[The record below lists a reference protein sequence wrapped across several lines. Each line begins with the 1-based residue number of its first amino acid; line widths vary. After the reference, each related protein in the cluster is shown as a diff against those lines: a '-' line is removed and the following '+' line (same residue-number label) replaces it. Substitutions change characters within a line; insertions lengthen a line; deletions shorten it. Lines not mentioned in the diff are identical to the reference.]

1 MLNFGNSVAS
11 PQTRSPT
18 WDTAWVRRVALQAAT
33 MTDTPP
39 KTLILLGTQVNLI
52 TNQQAEFFTGT
63 SDADLEW
70 VQALGPE
77 NPKSECDSLFQDTRT
92 IF

>member
-1 MLNFGNSVAS
+1 MALHSDQITHLGHSLGA
-11 PQTRSPT
+11 
-18 WDTAWVRRVALQAAT
+18 RVALQAAT

-77 NPKSECDSLFQDTRT
+77 NPKSNVILISGYLGRYSDS
-92 IF
+92 